1 MSNVK
6 MDPLFIMEERV
17 MEGDRRGER
26 KEEES
31 HHREKEGREERAMGP
46 ELFLNPKR
54 LTGACL

>member
-1 MSNVK
+1 

-46 ELFLNPKR
+46 ELFLNPRR